1 LTESR
6 IAGRGRSRVR
16 TRIIIAIGVIV
27 AIVVLAIVID
37 SAAYHNKVH
46 AGVSIAGRAMGG
58 LTEEAAASRV
68 KALAEN
74 AQKRNITLTNEDKTW
89 ELKAEDLGTTVDT
102 TGTVSAAMAAS
113 REGNILTK
121 LGKRFKLYFS
131 GIDIPLR
138 AAVDD
143 TKLDAALAKIAGQ
156 IDVPP
161 VNAGLAFKDG
171 EIKLVEGQAGRVV
184 DIDRLRTEVKRLATA
199 LRAASLPI
207 PIKTEEPVV
216 GAEDT
221 NQAVA
226 QAKVMISAP
235 VVLTSGDQKW
245 TVTPEQIKSYMSF
258 TIKDDNGVA
267 TLVPLLER
275 AKMEPL
281 LNSIAKEVAV
291 KAVDAFFKT
300 DGEKASVVP
309 AVVGKKLDAAKT
321 AAALLE
327 AARKTG
333 ERTAAVTITTI
344 EPGRTTAEAEALGIK
359 EKLGSYTTQYTGTSN
374 RQTNV
379 RITTKYASDVI
390 LAPGEIYDFDRRIGP
405 RTAARGYTTAPGIV
419 GGGKLEDVF
428 GGGICQVS
436 TTLFNAAFFAGL
448 EIVERKNHSLYISHY
463 PKGRDA
469 TVSAGGPN
477 MCFKN
482 DMRHS
487 ILVRGTS
494 DGITTTFVIYGT
506 DEGRKVTYTTSDFY
520 NVVARTTVTVRN
532 PRLPAGQKVVTTGGQ
547 TGRQLKVV
555 RTVKL
560 PDGAVVHT
568 DTFVSTYPMIPQ
580 KIEVGTA
587 STTTVSTTSTSTT
600 STSTASTTAKATVT
614 TTKSTTSTTAAHTS
628 TSTTR

>member
-1 LTESR
+1 MTESR

-16 TRIIIAIGVIV
+16 TRILIAIGVIV
-27 AIVVLAIVID
+27 AIVVLAIVVD
-37 SAAYHNKVH
+37 SAAYYNKVH
-46 AGVSIAGRAMGG
+46 AGVSIAGQAMDG
-58 LTEEAAASRV
+58 LTEEAAAARV
-68 KALAEN
+68 KTLAES
-74 AQKRNITLTNEDKTW
+74 AQKQSITLTNEDKTW
-89 ELKAEDLGTTVDT
+89 ELKAGDLGTTVDIA
-102 TGTVSAAMAAS
+102 GTVSAAMAVS
-113 REGNILTK
+113 REGNILTE

-131 GIDIPLR
+131 GIDVPLC
-138 AAVDD
+138 ATVDD
-143 TKLDAALAKIAGQ
+143 TKLEAALAKIAGQ

-171 EIKLVEGQAGRVV
+171 EIRLVEGRTGRVI

-207 PIKTEEPVV
+207 PIKTEEPAI

-221 NQAVA
+221 HQAVA
-226 QAKVMISAP
+226 QAKIMISAP
-235 VVLTSGDQKW
+235 VELTSGDRKW
-245 TVTPEQIKSYMSF
+245 TITPEQIESYMSF
-258 TIKDDNGVA
+258 TVKDDNGVA
-267 TLVPLLER
+267 TLVPLLEP

-281 LNSIAKEVAV
+281 LSSIAEEVAV
-291 KAVDAFFKT
+291 KAVDASFKT

-321 AAALLE
+321 AAALSE
-327 AARKTG
+327 AARKTSG
-333 ERTAAVTITTI
+333 RTAAVTITTI
-344 EPGRTTAEAEALGIK
+344 EPGRTTAEAEAMGIK

-379 RITTKYASDVI
+379 RITTKYASNVI
-390 LAPGEIYDFDRRIGP
+390 LAPGEIYDFDHQIGP

-419 GGGKLEDVF
+419 GGGKLKDVF

-477 MCFKN
+477 MRFKN
-482 DMRHS
+482 DTRHS

-494 DGITTTFVIYGT
+494 DGITTTFAIYGT

-520 NVVARTTVTVRN
+520 NVVSRTTVTVRN
-532 PRLPAGQKVVTTGGQ
+532 SRLPAGQKIVTAGGQ

-560 PDGAVVHT
+560 PDGTVVHT

-587 STTTVSTTSTSTT
+587 STTTSTSTT
-600 STSTASTTAKATVT
+600 STTAKATVT
-614 TTKSTTSTTAAHTS
+614 TAKSTTSTTAAHTS